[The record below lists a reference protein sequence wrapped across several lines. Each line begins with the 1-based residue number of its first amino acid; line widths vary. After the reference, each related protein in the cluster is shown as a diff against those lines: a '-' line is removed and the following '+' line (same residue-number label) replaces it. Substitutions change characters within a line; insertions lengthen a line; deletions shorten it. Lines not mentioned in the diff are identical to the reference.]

1 MFIKIYVF
9 YAVSDLLCSLTSNLD
24 LHSLELEP
32 ARVGC
37 RAVVFAIVADLQRR
51 SWHSGKIS
59 ASQPEG
65 PRFNTRVENIRGSNI
80 GETFFLSAATSKKE
94 DCQPHLIGLDRRCLV
109 KSRSLKRE
117 QKKKQV
123 NKLTVPPACNWYTNV
138 PLSIFM
144 WTIISTDSDCCACTQ
159 NVW

>member
-24 LHSLELEP
+24 IHSLELEP

-80 GETFFLSAATSKKE
+80 GETFFAAKIQSASH
-94 DCQPHLIGLDRRCLV
+94 PF
-109 KSRSLKRE
+109 
-117 QKKKQV
+117 QV
-123 NKLTVPPACNWYTNV
+123 GKV
-138 PLSIFM
+138 
-144 WTIISTDSDCCACTQ
+144 STQ
-159 NVW
+159 GVN